1 MSKALE
7 VGQWYTLP
15 GIPDVEIAV
24 LITKAFLKYPEWIT
38 QRDTENRL
46 KKKGVIDHLRKLF
59 PTHHIVAVGEL
70 TEQDDWEDKVYE
82 AGHTWR
88 LDANTRAKVWER
100 GLVNELPKGVLA
112 VKFKG
117 KTLKDIRNIY
127 WAFDNPTAAEIAAE
141 VVSGCLK
148 SLGIELL
155 TKKFKDGQ
163 FVTALSYTCKY
174 DAPDVYGERGLWSEP
189 DDDSVTITE
198 YKRTQTLHAV
208 RDYADTIK
216 AVDELLNKTGVVSH
230 FDQTFLTA
238 LFLFHRKYGCFDDNV
253 TNLCLNLTGRLK
265 DEDGEQALIAT
276 APNPSAKL
284 NATGWIDREN
294 TKSFSNYQEQCVI
307 QDRGKMD
314 GFYQGVPF
322 FTYWLSIASQNGLK
336 HRQNKGAKGGY
347 TNWFENT
354 FLKINKRAVVEKL
367 EKSLSI

>member
-1 MSKALE
+1 MAH
-7 VGQWYTLP
+7 
-15 GIPDVEIAV
+15 
-24 LITKAFLKYPEWIT
+24 
-38 QRDTENRL
+38 
-46 KKKGVIDHLRKLF
+46 KKGMGSTKNGRDSHSK
-59 PTHHIVAVGEL
+59 
-70 TEQDDWEDKVYE
+70 
-82 AGHTWR
+82 R
-88 LDANTRAKVWER
+88 LGPKRA
-100 GLVNELPKGVLA
+100 
-112 VKFKG
+112 
-117 KTLKDIRNIY
+117 
-127 WAFDNPTAAEIAAE
+127 
-141 VVSGCLK
+141 
-148 SLGIELL
+148 
-155 TKKFKDGQ
+155 DGQ

>member
-1 MSKALE
+1 MSKSLE

-70 TEQDDWEDKVYE
+70 TEQDEWEDKVYE
-82 AGHTWR
+82 AGHNWR

-141 VVSGCLK
+141 VVTGCLK
-148 SLGIELL
+148 SLGIDLL

-253 TNLCLNLTGRLK
+253 TNLCLNLTGRL
-265 DEDGEQALIAT
+265 
-276 APNPSAKL
+276 
-284 NATGWIDREN
+284 
-294 TKSFSNYQEQCVI
+294 
-307 QDRGKMD
+307 
-314 GFYQGVPF
+314 
-322 FTYWLSIASQNGLK
+322 
-336 HRQNKGAKGGY
+336 
-347 TNWFENT
+347 
-354 FLKINKRAVVEKL
+354 
-367 EKSLSI
+367 